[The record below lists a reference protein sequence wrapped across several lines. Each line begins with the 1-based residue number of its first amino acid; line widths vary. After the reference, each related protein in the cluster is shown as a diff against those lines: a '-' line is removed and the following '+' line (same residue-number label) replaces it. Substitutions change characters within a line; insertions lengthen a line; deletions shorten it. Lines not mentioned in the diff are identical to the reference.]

1 MTGQIHPVDLQQ
13 HLADQRVPI
22 GMQTRRAHRDDDVA
36 GFDPVGTQHIVRL
49 DDADAGGRDIVVIG
63 LDQARMFCGL
73 AAKQRTAGTHAPI
86 GDTGDD
92 RAESLRHDP
101 TDGDVIQQ
109 EQRLGAANHQVID
122 HHRHQVQ
129 AHRVVLIHRLSDR
142 EFGADASLE
151 AASTGSR

>member
-1 MTGQIHPVDLQQ
+1 M
-13 HLADQRVPI
+13 
-22 GMQTRRAHRDDDVA
+22 
-36 GFDPVGTQHIVRL
+36 
-49 DDADAGGRDIVVIG
+49 IG

-109 EQRLGAANHQVID
+109 EQRLGAANHQVITTIAT
-122 HHRHQVQ
+122 RSRPTVSC
-129 AHRVVLIHRLSDR
+129 LSI
-142 EFGADASLE
+142 A
-151 AASTGSR
+151 